1 MDNDPSS
8 PTSEFNLSLEQFHE
22 IAQVV
27 ERMTGINL
35 PDRKHALVYSR
46 LARRVRA
53 LGMKSFADYTAFV
66 KGTDGSEELFKMAEA
81 LTTNVTKFFREDHHF
96 EHFKT
101 QLLPRL
107 ISSARSGGRVRI
119 WSAGCSSGQE
129 PYSIALCILAALPD
143 ARSYDIKIL
152 ATDINTQVLA
162 TGRRGVYSAED
173 LNSIP
178 ANLRNSWTDVTG
190 SQFEFDE
197 AAKRLIS
204 FKQLN
209 LIEPWPMKGKFDA
222 IFCRNVM
229 IYFAAELQS
238 TLWERFS
245 SKLNDDGMIY
255 IGHSE
260 RVIGPASG
268 VLNIEGP
275 TAYRKKVR
283 AAA

>member
-1 MDNDPSS
+1 MS
-8 PTSEFNLSLEQFHE
+8 
-22 IAQVV
+22 
-27 ERMTGINL
+27 
-35 PDRKHALVYSR
+35 
-46 LARRVRA
+46 
-53 LGMKSFADYTAFV
+53 
-66 KGTDGSEELFKMAEA
+66 
-81 LTTNVTKFFREDHHF
+81 
-96 EHFKT
+96 
-101 QLLPRL
+101 
-107 ISSARSGGRVRI
+107 
-119 WSAGCSSGQE
+119 
-129 PYSIALCILAALPD
+129 
-143 ARSYDIKIL
+143 
-152 ATDINTQVLA
+152 
-162 TGRRGVYSAED
+162 
-173 LNSIP
+173 
-178 ANLRNSWTDVTG
+178 G

-229 IYFAAELQS
+229 IYFASDLQS

-245 SKLNDDGMIY
+245 TKLNDDGMIY

>member
-66 KGTDGSEELFKMAEA
+66 KGTDGTEELFKMAEA

-119 WSAGCSSGQE
+119 RSAGCSSGQE

-162 TGRRGVYSAED
+162 TGRRGVYSVED
-173 LNSIP
+173 LQFHSRQP
-178 ANLRNSWTDVTG
+178 A
-190 SQFEFDE
+190 QFLD
-197 AAKRLIS
+197 
-204 FKQLN
+204 
-209 LIEPWPMKGKFDA
+209 
-222 IFCRNVM
+222 
-229 IYFAAELQS
+229 
-238 TLWERFS
+238 
-245 SKLNDDGMIY
+245 
-255 IGHSE
+255 
-260 RVIGPASG
+260 
-268 VLNIEGP
+268 
-275 TAYRKKVR
+275 
-283 AAA
+283 

>member
-1 MDNDPSS
+1 MENGMPNV
-8 PTSEFNLSLEQFHE
+8 TSEFNLSLEQFHE

-35 PDRKHALVYSR
+35 PERKHALVYSR

-66 KGTDGSEELFKMAEA
+66 NGTEGKDELFKMAEA

-101 QLLPRL
+101 HLMPRL
-107 ISSARSGGRVRI
+107 ISKAKAGEKVRI

-129 PYSIALCILAALPD
+129 PYSIALCILASLPD

-162 TGRRGVYSAED
+162 TGRRGVYALED
-173 LNSIP
+173 LASIP
-178 ANLRNSWTDVTG
+178 ANLRNSWTEASG
-190 SQFEFDE
+190 NQFEFDE

-209 LIEPWPMKGKFDA
+209 LIEPWPMKGLFNA

-229 IYFAAELQS
+229 IYFSPELQS
-238 TLWERFS
+238 TLWERFA
-245 SKLNDDGMIY
+245 SKLDDEGMIY

-260 RVIGPASG
+260 RVIGPATG
-268 VLNIEGP
+268 KLNIEGP
-275 TAYRKKVR
+275 TAYRKKLR
-283 AAA
+283 AVA